1 MKSSE
6 LEQIKGIETKN
17 THTEISL
24 EYITCNK
31 PTSVQAFTTT

>member
-1 MKSSE
+1 MKGAE
-6 LEQIKGIETKN
+6 LVQIKGIETKK